1 MREVGNNSQFFRMN
15 SVTKRERNRFWL
27 ELKNNEG
34 VYKQILVGYIENA
47 TDEFDNGFDGEVLE
61 AGNSVSFYSILDG
74 KNLAIQG
81 RSLNFNLEDQIRL
94 GYRTTAAS
102 EFEINLS
109 DFDGFFENQDVF
121 IEDTM
126 LNITHNLK
134 ESPYLFASEVGN
146 FDSRFILRFTSSS
159 LGNSEIDFNSNSIV
173 IYKNSEEKINVNSS
187 VKKMKNIQVFDLL
200 GRLLWSQEDINS
212 SEFTLKE
219 FTSNSVLLI
228 SIELAG
234 GEVFSKKYTN

>member
-1 MREVGNNSQFFRMN
+1 LDSKKLAVQGKSNNFLASDQVPIGFRT
-15 SVTKRERNRFWL
+15 S
-27 ELKNNEG
+27 
-34 VYKQILVGYIENA
+34 A
-47 TDEFDNGFDGEVLE
+47 
-61 AGNSVSFYSILDG
+61 AG
-74 KNLAIQG
+74 
-81 RSLNFNLEDQIRL
+81 
-94 GYRTTAAS
+94 T
-102 EFEINLS
+102 FEINLS

-134 ESPYLFASEVGN
+134 ESSYLFASEIGT
-146 FDSRFILRFTSSS
+146 FDSRFILRFTSSI
-159 LGNSEIDFNSNSIV
+159 LGNSELDFNSNSIV
-173 IYKNSEEKINVNSS
+173 IYKNSEEKINVNSG
-187 VKKMKNIQVFDLL
+187 VKKMKNIQVFDVL
-200 GRLLWSQEDINS
+200 GRLLWSQGAINS